1 MPHAKSLVAAA
12 VRSEMLRWKPSIHNS
27 MHDTSTEH
35 VAISK
40 LGTTVGSTVSELDES
55 LVVLS
60 ETREPDEIEVQF
72 GAHR

>member
-1 MPHAKSLVAAA
+1 
-12 VRSEMLRWKPSIHNS
+12 
-27 MHDTSTEH
+27 MHDTLTEH